1 MKNKEAIKEKSKNW
15 YKNLSDEEEKNKI
28 KEYQSERYQELIQY
42 KKEAL
47 QPKWIL
53 ILLSITMSLKFG
65 EIKVDKKEF
74 RESKETVGLNLV
86 NTNKIVSDKLNLK
99 KLTSII
105 LAKKMVNLLDQ
116 YALIYL
122 KWVYL
127 LDILM
132 VTEKTCHLSENEEII
147 IKYNKIWKK

>member
-53 ILLSITMSLKFG
+53 ITMSLKFG

-74 RESKETVGLNLV
+74 RESKETVDLNLF

-99 KLTSII
+99 KLISIK
-105 LAKKMVNLLDQ
+105 LAKKMVNL
-116 YALIYL
+116 
-122 KWVYL
+122 
-127 LDILM
+127 
-132 VTEKTCHLSENEEII
+132 
-147 IKYNKIWKK
+147 

>member
-122 KWVYL
+122 KWVDL